1 MGKNDFSVF
10 CYLYEAL
17 SIKRLL
23 SCFHVSCT
31 PNWASCHQ
39 KYSQSCAILWACYHG
54 KSCHAFLGMICIQVI
69 WKLLCHYLL
78 SHMRIVLPGGCN
90 FISVQISGYH
100 WKICWSIHWKQR
112 IELAKRC
119 GWFRQS
125 SASATATQKRVSRLY
140 CTDARS
146 SWTAWFTFRTKA
158 VAMRKLQPGQSLLS
172 AFICT
177 CKMEGSGEMVSGC
190 FTAIECCSCGLLQ
203 VLPLPVGDGHCWN
216 KVKGHGRWRRDGRVS
231 PNPGCRGRWKRSAPH
246 ELVFLYINPLFLSK
260 QKQRKK
266 RKTEEECNGSDPTPR
281 TSPFSNGGIR
291 NKQELFVVD

>member
-1 MGKNDFSVF
+1 MS
-10 CYLYEAL
+10 
-17 SIKRLL
+17 LL
-23 SCFHVSCT
+23 SWKKLPCILGHDLHSSNLEVIVPLLTKPHENCT
-31 PNWASCHQ
+31 ARWMQLHLCSDLRLSLKDLLINPLEATDRIGQKMWMIQAVFRLCNCH
-39 KYSQSCAILWACYHG
+39 
-54 KSCHAFLGMICIQVI
+54 
-69 WKLLCHYLL
+69 
-78 SHMRIVLPGGCN
+78 
-90 FISVQISGYH
+90 
-100 WKICWSIHWKQR
+100 
-112 IELAKRC
+112 
-119 GWFRQS
+119 
-125 SASATATQKRVSRLY
+125 QKRVSRLY

-146 SWTAWFTFRTKA
+146 SWTAWFAFRTKA